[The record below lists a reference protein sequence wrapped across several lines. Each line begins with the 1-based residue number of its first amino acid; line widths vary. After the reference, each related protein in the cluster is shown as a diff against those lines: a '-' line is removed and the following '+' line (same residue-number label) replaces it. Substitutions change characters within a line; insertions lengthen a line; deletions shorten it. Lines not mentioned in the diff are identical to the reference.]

1 VRRLRARLREEWLR
15 QGRPLGDELVCP
27 PRHESRSGLLS
38 FPGVARRARRVWA
51 ERELEAIGLHEC
63 RHTAASWMNAAG
75 VNPKIASVLM
85 GHSTPERAAAA
96 AAGAAGITLRRY
108 THALP
113 GDLERARDQ
122 LDDFI
127 AAALAEAR
135 ETGS

>member
-1 VRRLRARLREEWLR
+1 
-15 QGRPLGDELVCP
+15 
-27 PRHESRSGLLS
+27 
-38 FPGVARRARRVWA
+38 
-51 ERELEAIGLHEC
+51 
-63 RHTAASWMNAAG
+63 MNAAG
-75 VNPKIASVLM
+75 VNPKVASLLM

-127 AAALAEAR
+127 GASLADPR

>member
-1 VRRLRARLREEWLR
+1 V
-15 QGRPLGDELVCP
+15 DD
-27 PRHESRSGLLS
+27 
-38 FPGVARRARRVWA
+38 
-51 ERELEAIGLHEC
+51 
-63 RHTAASWMNAAG
+63 AAG
-75 VNPKIASVLM
+75 VNPTIASLLM

-96 AAGAAGITLRRY
+96 AAGAAGITLGRY

-127 AAALAEAR
+127 AAALAEAC